1 MAAMS
6 EPAFSNTA
14 LADVEVNGTLLHVRD
29 LGPSD
34 RPGLLDLHTRVF
46 GQQASEDWYRWKY
59 VDGNAL
65 GTGVWHHGELI
76 AHCGGTP
83 RTLWH
88 EGRQASGIQIGD
100 VMVAPE
106 WRGILT
112 RRGPFFQ
119 ACDSFYARHVGR
131 QAGHSIG
138 YGFPNLRH
146 MKLAVALKLA
156 WDGGAVS
163 ALTWR
168 LGGAA
173 GFQAPGWSWRWTE
186 LHASKPG
193 FDEVV
198 EQAWSRMRE
207 RAAEFTL
214 GERSCRYVRWRYCE
228 RPARSTRMFS
238 LRRAWSREPV
248 GIAVLDL
255 GGAQAQ
261 WLDWIGEPAAIAH
274 ASRACVAQAR
284 LSGASSLVAW
294 ATDAVIG
301 LLGEHGTFDQRV
313 TARLGIPIASALDH
327 EAASRAQWWF
337 MGGDTDFL

>member
-1 MAAMS
+1 MAAMK
-6 EPAFSNTA
+6 EPAFSNSP
-14 LADVEVNGTLLHVRD
+14 LAGVEVNGTLLHVRD
-29 LGPSD
+29 LEPSD

-59 VDGNAL
+59 VDGHAL
-65 GTGVWHHGELI
+65 GTGVWHQQHLI

-83 RTLWH
+83 RTLWRQ
-88 EGRQASGIQIGD
+88 GRQASGIQIGD

-131 QAGHSIG
+131 QAGHDIG

-156 WDGGAVS
+156 WDGGAVH

-168 LGGAA
+168 LGGADRLA
-173 GFQAPGWSWRWTE
+173 PPGWSWRWTE
-186 LHASKPG
+186 LQASKPG
-193 FDEVV
+193 FDDIV
-198 EQAWSRMRE
+198 EQAWSRMRAN
-207 RAAEFTL
+207 AAQFTL

-228 RPARSTRMFS
+228 RPARSTRIFS
-238 LRRAWSREPV
+238 LRRAWLREPV
-248 GIAVLDL
+248 GLAVLDL
-255 GGAQAQ
+255 GSDQAQ
-261 WLDWIGEPAAIAH
+261 WLDWIGEPKAIAL

-284 LSGASSLVAW
+284 WSGASSLVAW
-294 ATDAVIG
+294 ATDPVKQ
-301 LLGEHGTFDQRV
+301 LLGNDGTFDQCV
-313 TARLGIPIASALDH
+313 TARLGIPIASALNHD
-327 EAASRAQWWF
+327 EASRAQWWF

>member
-6 EPAFSNTA
+6 ERAFATPPPG
-14 LADVEVNGTLLHVRD
+14 DVEVNGIVLQVRD

-34 RPGLLDLHTRVF
+34 RSGLLDLHTRVF
-46 GQQASEDWYRWKY
+46 GQQATEDWYRWKY

-65 GTGVWHHGELI
+65 GTGIWHHGELI

-83 RTLWH
+83 RTLWQH
-88 EGRQASGIQIGD
+88 GRPASGIQIGD

-131 QAGHSIG
+131 QAGHDIG

-146 MKLAVALKLA
+146 MKLAVALQLA
-156 WDGGAVS
+156 WDAGAVH

-168 LGGAA
+168 LGDADVL
-173 GFQAPGWSWRWTE
+173 QPLEWSWRWTE
-186 LHASKPG
+186 LDASKPG

-198 EQAWSRMRE
+198 DKAWSRMRAG
-207 RAAEFTL
+207 AAEFTL
-214 GERSCRYVRWRYCE
+214 GDRGSRYVRWRYCE
-228 RPARSTRMFS
+228 RPARSSRMFS
-238 LRRAWSREPV
+238 LRRAWSRDPV

-255 GGAQAQ
+255 DSEQAQ
-261 WLDWIGEPAAIAH
+261 WLDWIGEPAAIAL

-294 ATDAVIG
+294 ATDAVTR
-301 LLGEHGTFDQRV
+301 LLGNGGTFDQRV
-313 TARLGIPIASALDH
+313 TARLGIPIASALNHD
-327 EAASRAQWWF
+327 EASRAQWWF